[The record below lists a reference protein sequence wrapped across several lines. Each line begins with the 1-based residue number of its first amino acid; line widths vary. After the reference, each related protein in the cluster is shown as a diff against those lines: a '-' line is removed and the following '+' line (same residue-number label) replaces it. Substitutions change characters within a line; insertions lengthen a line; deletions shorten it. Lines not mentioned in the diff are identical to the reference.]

1 MIVTQYHLGTV
12 LPITLYN
19 INKLVKYLFVNIF
32 LAIVKRYIKILLPKI
47 NKKDLY
53 VNFNTQVFGK

>member
-19 INKLVKYLFVNIF
+19 NNKLDKYLFVNIF
-32 LAIVKRYIKILLPKI
+32 LAIVKRYIKILLPKT